1 MHRGFFLPATPRV
14 AHVFKSV
21 VPYLYGVEGNAST
34 EELANHPVKGKTIM
48 AQKKTTAKGIVTSKS
63 GITEDV
69 ILPYLYHSIKKT
81 LAFRDRVVQDTA
93 KITVH
98 TDLNFRK
105 VTFIFFDK
113 NGEVIT
119 IGGISTNQH
128 TVKNLLAD
136 MGALSATITRFQL
149 EPRAMNAVEI
159 MIYEMTA

>member
-1 MHRGFFLPATPRV
+1 MAR
-14 AHVFKSV
+14 K
-21 VPYLYGVEGNAST
+21 
-34 EELANHPVKGKTIM
+34 KTIT
-48 AQKKTTAKGIVTSKS
+48 KDIITSKS
-63 GITEDV
+63 GIPEDV

-81 LAFRDRVVQDTA
+81 LAFRDRVVQETV

-113 NGEVIT
+113 NSEVIT
-119 IGGISTNQH
+119 VGGISTFDH
-128 TVKNLLAD
+128 VIKDLLTE
-136 MGALSATITRFQL
+136 MGTLSATITRFQL

>member
-1 MHRGFFLPATPRV
+1 
-14 AHVFKSV
+14 
-21 VPYLYGVEGNAST
+21 
-34 EELANHPVKGKTIM
+34 M
-48 AQKKTTAKGIVTSKS
+48 AQKKTTTKDTFTSES

-69 ILPYLYHSIKKT
+69 ILPYLYHNIKKS
-81 LAFRDRVVQDTA
+81 LEFRDRVVRDTV

-113 NGEVIT
+113 DGEVIT
-119 IGGISTNQH
+119 IGGVSTNQH

-136 MGALSATITRFQL
+136 MNTPSARITRFQL

-159 MIYEMTA
+159 TIHEITA